1 MPPRGIRTYVDIVVR
16 VSADGTELSR
26 AIVLPDGRAFEV
38 TRVTSKKRL
47 QGGWVYAIQIGEHM
61 TSLYKDAAG
70 WSGER
75 WFVVMRVAREG

>member
-1 MPPRGIRTYVDIVVR
+1 MPPRGIRTYVDVVVR
-16 VSADGTELSR
+16 VSADGTELPR

-47 QGGWVYAIQIGEHM
+47 QGGWVFAIQIGEHM

-70 WSGER
+70 WGGER